1 MAGPLAVL
9 GTALG
14 LGSAVQSL
22 MGMEFAS
29 DEATAAR
36 DWSAE
41 QAGISRQ
48 WQEKMRATQYQ
59 TAVQDMKAA
68 GLNPML
74 AYHQG
79 GAGTP
84 QGAMA
89 QSSAASTPT
98 RGADLSALQTA
109 SQIRQIEAQTRNIE
123 ADTQNKLD
131 ENPNIKGIQG
141 IQHATINNL
150 EAQARSAHAYS
161 DLTLYQQK
169 QISQIITNMQQELT
183 NMRLQ
188 GELISEEALLTHAR
202 RFLTKEMTKDVA
214 VNRVL
219 SQLDIPK
226 AVNEAMAQFSTYMR
240 EIAPY
245 TGEINKIISG
255 AGGVRD
261 MFRRRG
267 SLTVNQNAIGGGTP
281 SAPKGPT
288 PFTAKDFPWN
298 RR

>member
-1 MAGPLAVL
+1 MLDAIGS
-9 GTALG
+9 ALG
-14 LGSAVQSL
+14 IGSAIQSL

-48 WQEKMRATQYQ
+48 WQERMRATQYQ

-84 QGAMA
+84 SGAMA

-109 SQIRQIEAQTRNIE
+109 SQIRQIEATTRNIE

-150 EAQARSAHAYS
+150 DAQARQAHAYA
-161 DLTLYQQK
+161 DLNEAQK
-169 QISQIITNMQQELT
+169 AQVHQAITNMQQELE
-183 NMRLQ
+183 NLRIEGIRL
-188 GELISEEALLTHAR
+188 SEEALLAHAR
-202 RFLTKEMTKDVA
+202 QFLTKEMTKDVA

-219 SQLDIPK
+219 GQLDIPK

-267 SLTVNQNAIGGGTP
+267 SLTINQNAVGGGAA
-281 SAPKGPT
+281 SSGPT
-288 PFTAKDFPWN
+288 PFTVRDFPWN
-298 RR
+298 KRGGK